1 MSIKKQ
7 DFDCIYEKHDDGCL
21 LRSRILTVYILHIG
35 ETRRR
40 VSIKKQVFD
49 CIYEKHDDGCL
60 LRSRIL
66 TVYMRNTTTGVY

>member
-7 DFDCIYEKHDDGCL
+7 VFDCIYEKHDDGCL
-21 LRSRILTVYILHIG
+21 
-35 ETRRR
+35 
-40 VSIKKQVFD
+40 IKKQDFD

>member
-21 LRSRILTVYILHIG
+21 LRSRILTVY
-35 ETRRR
+35 RRNTTT
-40 VSIKKQVFD
+40 IKKQDFD

-60 LRSRIL
+60 FL
-66 TVYMRNTTTGVY
+66 TVYMRNTTTAVY

>member
-1 MSIKKQ
+1 M
-7 DFDCIYEKHDDGCL
+7 Y
-21 LRSRILTVYILHIG
+21 IG

-40 VSIKKQVFD
+40 VSIKKQDFD

>member
-21 LRSRILTVYILHIG
+21 LRSRFLTVYMRNTTTL
-35 ETRRR
+35 
-40 VSIKKQVFD
+40 SIKKQDFD

>member
-7 DFDCIYEKHDDGCL
+7 VSDCIYEKHDDGCL
-21 LRSRILTVYILHIG
+21 FFDCIY
-35 ETRRR
+35 EKQRR
-40 VSIKKQVFD
+40 VSIKKQDFD

>member
-1 MSIKKQ
+1 MYIGETRPRVSIKKQ
-7 DFDCIYEKHDDGCL
+7 DFDC
-21 LRSRILTVYILHIG
+21 
-35 ETRRR
+35 
-40 VSIKKQVFD
+40 FD

>member
-1 MSIKKQ
+1 M
-7 DFDCIYEKHDDGCL
+7 Y
-21 LRSRILTVYILHIG
+21 IG

-40 VSIKKQVFD
+40 GSIKKQDFD

>member
-21 LRSRILTVYILHIG
+21 LRSRILTVYMRN
-35 ETRRR
+35 TTT
-40 VSIKKQVFD
+40 VSIKKQDFD

-66 TVYMRNTTTGVY
+66 TVYRRNTTTGVY